1 MVPRTLSPSSAV
13 RLRVRD
19 REAVGHAEAYVVKLC
34 ATGRVK
40 RTMSV
45 PTFEAFGHA
54 PPGLRFVWLIPAD
67 VSKLHTYYTRLT
79 EAQREEIVWR
89 AKEGEE
95 RTALARGTA

>member
-1 MVPRTLSPSSAV
+1 
-13 RLRVRD
+13 
-19 REAVGHAEAYVVKLC
+19 
-34 ATGRVK
+34 
-40 RTMSV
+40 MSV

-67 VSKLHTYYTRLT
+67 VSKWHTYYTRLT
-79 EAQREEIVWR
+79 EAQREEIVRR

>member
-1 MVPRTLSPSSAV
+1 VSETAKQW
-13 RLRVRD
+13 
-19 REAVGHAEAYVVKLC
+19 GHTEAYVVKLC

-67 VSKLHTYYTRLT
+67 VSKSHTYYTRLT
-79 EAQREEIVWR
+79 EAQREEIVRR
-89 AKEGEE
+89 ARDGEG